1 MMSSQK
7 LVHFV
12 VLKKVEGTLML
23 AHLHLCI
30 TELKV
35 EKKNAG
41 ALPFV
46 TSTIFFLYDKLV
58 VNIA

>member
-1 MMSSQK
+1 M
-7 LVHFV
+7 
-12 VLKKVEGTLML
+12 LKYGRGYPNVGPL
-23 AHLHLCI
+23 ASMYI
-30 TELKV
+30 TELKI